1 MNKNNLID
9 LALKEIKEM
18 EVITRGLADFEN
30 IPAVMFQL
38 ANSKVDNIKD
48 LFDILA
54 QENADNLATHVKEK
68 KVKITP
74 VQEKPIVVVEK
85 EETKKEEP
93 QIIKEELPVVEV
105 KEKIVEKIEP
115 PVLTKKE
122 PIVEQ
127 QPIVEEV
134 VLQIEPTPA
143 PKTVEKKPE
152 EHKKPTIAE
161 ALIEKK
167 FSVNDKILSGQ
178 TKTNVSVE
186 QTLSNKKIIDLKDA
200 INVNDRFRF
209 QRELFKTNATLMNQT
224 LDVLNETSDKS
235 EALDFLSSFEWDAAN
250 QTVIDFMELVN
261 RKF

>member
-54 QENADNLATHVKEK
+54 QENADNLATPVKETK
-68 KVKITP
+68 AKVTP
-74 VQEKPIVVVEK
+74 VQIKPIVVEK
-85 EETKKEEP
+85 EESKKEEP
-93 QIIKEELPVVEV
+93 QIIKEELPVVEL
-105 KEKIVEKIEP
+105 KEEIVEKIEP
-115 PVLTKKE
+115 IVLTKKE
-122 PIVEQ
+122 IEIEQ
-127 QPIVEEV
+127 HPIVEEV

-143 PKTVEKKPE
+143 PKPVEKKPE
-152 EHKKPTIAE
+152 GHKKTTIAE
-161 ALIEKK
+161 AFIEKK
-167 FSVNDKILSGQ
+167 FSVNDKISSGQ

-224 LDVLNETSDKS
+224 LDVLNETSDKN
-235 EALDFLSSFEWDAAN
+235 EALDFLSSFEWDASS